1 MGANPQMWY
10 KLGADALLLL
20 HFLWIVFLMLGL
32 PLGLCF
38 KLSRLRIL
46 HALGLLLALVLQ
58 LFNTLCPLTIWE
70 ESLRRRQQTDFS
82 YRGSFIVSWLEELVY
97 PGWISMD
104 IITLLTALLS
114 GLTVLSFILKPPYS
128 KGSQKNHHENN

>member
-1 MGANPQMWY
+1 MWH

-20 HFLWIVFLMLGL
+20 HSLWIVFLILGL

-38 KLSRLRIL
+38 KLPRLRIV

-70 ESLRRRQQTDFS
+70 ESLRRHQQSDFS
-82 YRGSFIVSWLEELVY
+82 YRGSLIISYLEKLVY
-97 PGWISMD
+97 PGWISMKT
-104 IITLLTALLS
+104 ITLLTALLLGS
-114 GLTVLSFILKPPYS
+114 TVLSFILKPPYS
-128 KGSQKNHHENN
+128 KGSQKNHYENN